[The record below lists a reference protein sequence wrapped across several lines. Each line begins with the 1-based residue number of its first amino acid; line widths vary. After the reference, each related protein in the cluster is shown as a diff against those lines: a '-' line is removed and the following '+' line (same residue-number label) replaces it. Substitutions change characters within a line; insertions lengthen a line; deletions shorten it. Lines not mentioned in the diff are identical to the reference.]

1 VIRNCS
7 LPDDNCT
14 LEVGEMDNMRV
25 ETRTKLSAVYGGES
39 ARIRQLEGGQAFLS
53 RLAPLG
59 FTPGARLRV
68 VQNSGRGP
76 LLVTIRDTR
85 IALGRG
91 EADKIVV
98 EPLAGG
104 DDDH

>member
-1 VIRNCS
+1 MVQ
-7 LPDDNCT
+7 
-14 LEVGEMDNMRV
+14 
-25 ETRTKLSAVYGGES
+25 TRLKLSAVHGGES
-39 ARIRQLEGGQAFLS
+39 ARVRQLEGGQAFLS

-59 FTPGARLRV
+59 FTLGARLRV
-68 VQNSGRGP
+68 VQNPGRGP

-98 EPLAGG
+98 ERLAGEDDG
-104 DDDH
+104 DGSA